1 MASQLVDDAIAQV
14 SVLAEV
20 LDSVGAARY
29 AEFFARL
36 EGDLRHASDPSDIRE
51 AVHRG
56 LAMYGGMNTFND
68 YVVMSG
74 NTPDVES
81 NRRIDQLRTAVYECL
96 LRLAA

>member
-14 SVLAEV
+14 SALAEV
-20 LDSVGAARY
+20 LESVGATRY

-36 EGDLRHASDPSDIRE
+36 EGDLRHASDAGDIRE

-68 YVVMSG
+68 FVLMDG
-74 NTPDVES
+74 TTPDIAN
-81 NRRIDQLRTAVYECL
+81 NRRIDALRTAVYDSL
-96 LRLAA
+96 LRLA